1 MANLIG
7 RPGKMGV
14 AGHMVQNMYDNGE
27 LEAINNYCR
36 CDVLDTYFVLLR
48 TKLLTGEINF
58 EREQELIANTVE
70 WLKSKSEEFPVYA
83 EYLKEC
89 RDWDNPWLEAKET
102 SAAST
107 ETPSSDSDET
117 ASSETVAPTIDQS
130 NNQTPASSEE
140 ETPAS

>member
-102 SAAST
+102 SATTT
-107 ETPSSDSDET
+107 ETSDTDET
-117 ASSETVAPTIDQS
+117 T
-130 NNQTPASSEE
+130 NNQTPASGET
-140 ETPAS
+140 ETPTS

>member
-14 AGHMVQNMYDNGE
+14 AGHMVQNMHDNGE

-89 RDWDNPWLEAKET
+89 CDWDNPWLEAKET
-102 SAAST
+102 SAT
-107 ETPSSDSDET
+107 ETSSSDTAET
-117 ASSETVAPTIDQS
+117 A

>member
-48 TKLLTGEINF
+48 TKLLTGEISF
-58 EREQELIANTVE
+58 EREQELIANTVA
-70 WLKSKSEEFPVYA
+70 WLESKSEEFPVYA

-89 RDWDNPWLEAKET
+89 CDWDNPWLETKET
-102 SAAST
+102 SAAKTSST
-107 ETPSSDSDET
+107 DTDDT
-117 ASSETVAPTIDQS
+117 AE
-130 NNQTPASSEE
+130 NQTPASSEE
-140 ETPAS
+140 ETPTS